1 MKYQLA
7 ELTDGGYRQRTR
19 RNVEDSDG
27 TLIINIGAME
37 GGTLATQ
44 IFAERMAKPYLVV
57 QLDDGGVTDVAVQVL
72 AWLRHHGIGTLNVA
86 GPRESKRPG
95 IYRLTGEFL
104 QAVDAA
110 SRSSDGVEHSKQS

>member
-1 MKYQLA
+1 M
-7 ELTDGGYRQRTR
+7 
-19 RNVEDSDG
+19 EDSDG
-27 TLIINIGAME
+27 TLIINIGEME

-57 QLDDGGVTDVAVQVL
+57 QLDAGAVTDVAVKVL
-72 AWLRHHGIGTLNVA
+72 LWLRQHGVKTLNVA

-95 IYRLTGEFL
+95 IHRLTGELL

-110 SRSSDGVEHSKQS
+110 SRSSDGVEGANPS

>member
-1 MKYQLA
+1 
-7 ELTDGGYRQRTR
+7 
-19 RNVEDSDG
+19 
-27 TLIINIGAME
+27 ME

-44 IFAERMAKPYLVV
+44 IFAERMAKPYLVF
-57 QLDDGGVTDVAVQVL
+57 QLDDGGVTDVAVKVL
-72 AWLRHHGIGTLNVA
+72 AWLRHHEIETLNVA

-110 SRSSDGVEHSKQS
+110 SRSSDGVVDSKQS